1 MPHFK
6 NQKIRWHEGTMIK
19 VLVLEKLYQ
28 TRLVQYQN
36 YHKLNFKTTSIKFIQ
51 YYSLVEVVSEN
62 VKIELLI
69 EKYLKRMKEKY
80 IDIKLYLN
88 HLVQFIQRKNIHLM
102 LNDKKQLKTFGL
114 LE

>member
-1 MPHFK
+1 M
-6 NQKIRWHEGTMIK
+6 
-19 VLVLEKLYQ
+19 
-28 TRLVQYQN
+28 
-36 YHKLNFKTTSIKFIQ
+36 
-51 YYSLVEVVSEN
+51 VSEN

-69 EKYLKRMKEKY
+69 EKYLKRMKEKC

-102 LNDKKQLKTFGL
+102 LNDKKQLKLFGL